1 MQGGTVGVTVTETD
15 TGWAARIAGMA
26 IIAAVG
32 VSIIYVPQP
41 IQTLAAAELG
51 VPLAESSSATVAV
64 QAGYAIGVVFLVSLG
79 DRLIPRQQVSIQL
92 AITALAILVA
102 AVASNFAVFTAMMFV
117 AGATATIGQILVAA
131 ALRLAPPEKRARTA
145 AVLVGSL
152 LIGLFGM
159 RTLLGTFAEA
169 LGWRTVLVG
178 TAVLALACI
187 PLALRFAPRSRP
199 PGVSSYLGILASIP
213 RIVGKSRSLRL
224 LTVTHALAF
233 SAFISV
239 WSMVTLYG
247 VTQLGLSVTQTAAIG
262 LAGLAGGA
270 TTAASARGQALLG
283 TRRALPISLAALIV
297 GAAAVALGSAVLAVV
312 VVGLFLV
319 SFGMSS
325 SQVSSQ
331 ANALASVAP
340 AESGRANTV
349 FMATTFFASALATA
363 IADTIMHTVGYAGVG
378 VFSLVLGVGSL
389 TVALIADR
397 EPATIASPR

>member
-1 MQGGTVGVTVTETD
+1 MQGVTVAETD
-15 TGWAARIAGMA
+15 SGWAARIAGMA

-41 IQTLAAAELG
+41 IQTLAATELG

-79 DRLIPRQQVSIQL
+79 DRLVPRQQVSIQL
-92 AITALAILVA
+92 AITAAAILVA

-199 PGVSSYLGILASIP
+199 PGTSSYLGILASIP
-213 RIVGKSRSLRL
+213 RIVRKSRSLRL
-224 LTVTHALAF
+224 LTLTHALAF

-247 VTQLGLSVTQTAAIG
+247 VTQLGLTVTQTAAIG

-270 TTAASARGQALLG
+270 TTALSARGQALLG

-297 GAAAVALGSAVLAVV
+297 GAAAVAIGSAVLAVV

-331 ANALASVAP
+331 ANALASVEP

-349 FMATTFFASALATA
+349 FMATTFFASAAATA
-363 IADTIMHTVGYAGVG
+363 LADVIMDAVGYAGVG
-378 VFSLVLGVGSL
+378 VFSLVLGAGSL
-389 TVALIADR
+389 TMALLAAR
-397 EPATIASPR
+397 TPAAAPAVR